1 MEARGHACEVAW
13 WEFMSEACQW
23 GMPCSNQPILDS
35 TRVLR
40 IFLCVHDFVCIRMI
54 DLFVVATCLHVGFE
68 QCGSDEL
75 VVFAGIHGCVNSG

>member
-1 MEARGHACEVAW
+1 MGAMFESINFRQH
-13 WEFMSEACQW
+13 S
-23 GMPCSNQPILDS
+23 
-35 TRVLR
+35 VLR